1 LRAREAVVQTAFSP
15 SRRHVRMLILVLLAL
30 VVLAIGI
37 PAVVVQ
43 RRHNTRQARLA
54 RLLDLA
60 DEVESLLD
68 QAQQRMAALQPVVG
82 RVSADIAAV
91 AQASLESNLPIRE
104 AKRDVLQHRL
114 WIQTHGETAT
124 PVELDTALAAIERAR
139 DRLAEELAE
148 LDKAGSDL
156 AEATEAVDEAARRE
170 PPTLRRHPGD

>member
-1 LRAREAVVQTAFSP
+1 
-15 SRRHVRMLILVLLAL
+15 MLILVLLAL

-43 RRHNTRQARLA
+43 RRHATRQARLA

-60 DEVESLLD
+60 DEVERLLD
-68 QAQQRMAALQPVVG
+68 ATQQRMAALQPVVG

-114 WIQTHGETAT
+114 WIQKHGDTAT
-124 PVELDTALAAIERAR
+124 EVELDTALAAIERAR
-139 DRLAEELAE
+139 DRLAEQLAE

-156 AEATEAVDEAARRE
+156 AEATSAADEAARRE
-170 PPTLRRHPGD
+170 PPTLRRPPGD

>member
-114 WIQTHGETAT
+114 WIQKHGETAT
-124 PVELDTALAAIERAR
+124 SVELDTALAAIERAR

-156 AEATEAVDEAARRE
+156 AEATEAANEAARRE
-170 PPTLRRHPGD
+170 PPTLRRPSGD

>member
-1 LRAREAVVQTAFSP
+1 LRAREALVQTAFSP
-15 SRRHVRMLILVLLAL
+15 SRRRVRMLILVLLAL

-37 PAVVVQ
+37 PAVVVH
-43 RRHNTRQARLA
+43 RRHYKRQARLA

-68 QAQQRMAALQPVVG
+68 QARQRMAALQPVVG

-114 WIQTHGETAT
+114 WIQKHGETAT

>member
-1 LRAREAVVQTAFSP
+1 
-15 SRRHVRMLILVLLAL
+15 MLILVLLAL

-43 RRHNTRQARLA
+43 RKHATRQARLA

-60 DEVESLLD
+60 DEVERLLD
-68 QAQQRMAALQPVVG
+68 ATQQRMAALQPVVS

-104 AKRDVLQHRL
+104 AKPDVIHHRM
-114 WIQTHGETAT
+114 WIQKHGESAT
-124 PVELDTALAAIERAR
+124 PAELDTALAAIERAR
-139 DRLAEELAE
+139 DRLAEQLAE

-156 AEATEAVDEAARRE
+156 AEATSATDEAARRE
-170 PPTLRRHPGD
+170 PPTLRRQPGE

>member
-1 LRAREAVVQTAFSP
+1 
-15 SRRHVRMLILVLLAL
+15 MLILVLLAL

-60 DEVESLLD
+60 DEVERLLD
-68 QAQQRMAALQPVVG
+68 QTQQRMAALQPVVG

-114 WIQTHGETAT
+114 WIQKHGETAT
-124 PVELDTALAAIERAR
+124 SVELDTALAAIERAR

-156 AEATEAVDEAARRE
+156 AEATEAANEAARRE
-170 PPTLRRHPGD
+170 PPTLRRPSGD

>member
-1 LRAREAVVQTAFSP
+1 
-15 SRRHVRMLILVLLAL
+15 MLILLLLAL
-30 VVLAIGI
+30 AVLAIGI
-37 PAVVVQ
+37 PALVVQ
-43 RRHNTRQARLA
+43 RRYHKRQARLA

-60 DEVESLLD
+60 DEVEVLLD
-68 QAQQRMAALQPVVG
+68 RTQQRMAALQPVVG

-114 WIQTHGETAT
+114 WIQKHGETAT
-124 PVELDTALAAIERAR
+124 TVELDTALAAIERAR

-156 AEATEAVDEAARRE
+156 AEATAATDEAARRE
-170 PPTLRRHPGD
+170 PPALRRHPGDRNPPGD